1 MTHNLVTIKQIK
13 EAWETIKDQVHRTP
27 MSHSTFFSN
36 ETGCNIYLK
45 EELFQKTGSFK
56 VRGVSN
62 KMNSLTAEEKAKGVI
77 GFSAGNHAQAVAWSA
92 SQYGIS
98 STICMPKTS
107 SPSKQTATREY
118 GGEVLLAEGAL
129 FDLVLKVQAERD
141 LYLVHPFDDPLI
153 IAGHGTIGL
162 EIVEDLPDVDVVII
176 GVGGGGLISGVA
188 AAVKQLKP
196 NVKVYGAEPL
206 AAPGMTRALENGSP
220 VTLTSTTTIAD
231 GLAAPFAGV
240 HNLAHVQAFVDD
252 IALVS
257 EDEIRHALRLIWDRT
272 KLMIEPA
279 AAAPMAALLTGKI
292 KVPAGSNVCV
302 IMCGGNVNLDNVRDL
317 LL

>member
-1 MTHNLVTIKQIK
+1 MSNQTVTLDQIKQ
-13 EAWETIKDQVHRTP
+13 AWDTVKDKVHRTP

-62 KMNSLTAEEKAKGVI
+62 KMNSLTDEEKAKGVI
-77 GFSAGNHAQAVAWSA
+77 TISAGNHAQAVAWSA
-92 SQYGIS
+92 AQYGIPA
-98 STICMPKTS
+98 TVCMPAHS
-107 SPSKQTATREY
+107 VPSKQQATRDY
-118 GGEVLLAEGAL
+118 GGEVILAEGPLLDTMLAIQ
-129 FDLVLKVQAERD
+129 KERD
-141 LYLVHPFDDPLI
+141 LYFVHPFDDPLI
-153 IAGHGTIGL
+153 IAGHGTVGL
-162 EIVEDLPDVDVVII
+162 EIVEDLPDVDVVLI

-196 NVKVYGAEPL
+196 NAKIYGAEPENVPTMFNSL
-206 AAPGMTRALENGSP
+206 AAGEPATISSP
-220 VTLTSTTTIAD
+220 KTIAD

-252 IALVS
+252 VVLVS

-272 KLMIEPA
+272 KLMAEPA
-279 AAAPMAALLTGKI
+279 AAAPDGGSINGK
-292 KVPAGSNVCV
+292 
-302 IMCGGNVNLDNVRDL
+302 D
-317 LL
+317 